1 MVKVMEKNS
10 IKIGNEPVVIF
21 PLKKWEEIEQTI
33 EDLKEAARFNVAFEE
48 SRGKKFMSLGE
59 VAKKYK
65 LK

>member
-10 IKIGNEPVVIF
+10 INIGKEPIVIF

-33 EDLKEAARFNVAFEE
+33 EDLKEATRFNIALEE
-48 SRGKKFMSLGE
+48 SRGKRLFSLGE
-59 VAKKYK
+59 IAKKYK